1 MITLTQDSAAASTR
15 RGGSG
20 GAVAEQYY
28 ALAHWLRPAQDALAS
43 ERLGQPKTI
52 GITSCA
58 RGAGVS
64 TVAANLAVAA
74 ARTGE
79 QPVLLVDLSGHDST
93 LADRLGLSDAATRSD
108 ERTKNVGLAAALA
121 GRAQP
126 QDCVVASAV
135 PQLSLLGGTGL
146 ASSSLSM
153 IDGGRIVDLLRD
165 LERHF
170 SFVVVDLPP
179 TDSGLCFSTAG
190 TLDGVLLVM
199 DGQRT
204 RSGAAARA
212 KQRLIHANA
221 AVLGIILNHHSR
233 DLPRWLDARL

>member
-1 MITLTQDSAAASTR
+1 MITLTQDSAATSTR
-15 RGGSG
+15 RGGTG

-28 ALAHWLRPAQDALAS
+28 ALAHWLRPAQDALAG
-43 ERLGQPKTI
+43 ERAPIQSKTI

-64 TVAANLAVAA
+64 TVAANLAIAA
-74 ARTGE
+74 ARTGD
-79 QPVLLVDLSGHDST
+79 QPVLLVDLSGHGSPLTVRTGLKHGDSSGD
-93 LADRLGLSDAATRSD
+93 L
-108 ERTKNVGLAAALA
+108 GLAAALA
-121 GRAQP
+121 GRAEP
-126 QDCVVASAV
+126 QDCVIASAI
-135 PQLSLLGGTGL
+135 PQLSLLGGADL
-146 ASSSLSM
+146 ASSPLSV

-165 LERHF
+165 LERRF

-204 RSGAAARA
+204 HSGAAVRA

-221 AVLGIILNHHSR
+221 AVLGIILNHYSL